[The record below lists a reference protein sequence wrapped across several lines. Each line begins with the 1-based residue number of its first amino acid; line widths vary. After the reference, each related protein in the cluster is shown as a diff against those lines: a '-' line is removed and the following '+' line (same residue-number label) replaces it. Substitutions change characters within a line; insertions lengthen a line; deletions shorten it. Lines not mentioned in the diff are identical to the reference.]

1 MAKTRPVTPAPARA
15 LRRSR
20 LLGAAAVG
28 VPLATCLGAGI
39 AITATATAGTA
50 THGGTAGQAPHR
62 CTTNACVS
70 AAKSARAA
78 AFPPANPVLPPR
90 SRWMTQAAALAA
102 ARGDAQAA
110 DGQRLA
116 SALAGRLTAKAAE
129 MTIYKFDASQH
140 IGGDADIA
148 PSRLVWVV
156 TVHADMA
163 EDAPPGQRPVVKHF
177 YTDVYDVATGT
188 LILQGIGVAAVR

>member
-1 MAKTRPVTPAPARA
+1 MAKARPVTPAPARS

-28 VPLATCLGAGI
+28 VPLAACLGAGI
-39 AITATATAGTA
+39 GITAATAGTA

-62 CTTNACVS
+62 CTTSACVS

-110 DGQRLA
+110 DGKRLA

-129 MTIYKFDASQH
+129 MTIDKFDVGQH
-140 IGGDADIA
+140 IGDDADIA
-148 PSRLVWVV
+148 PSRLVWGV